1 MPFAMLQISVAN
13 LDLNST
19 NTMEGRCHTTKIFRF
34 RGTTFKTL
42 TNPGS
47 YPANPSLINPGTTK
61 SRLRKFRGAKVQ
73 TQKNIEQNYNFFFL
87 TFSTLHLCTLQIF
100 TIYFGCSGSVDYKNS
115 HDLPSPLPPQNNAR
129 ITLHACSTLRLEGQH
144 CLVGVRGREH
154 EP

>member
-1 MPFAMLQISVAN
+1 MPFAIVQISVAN

-19 NTMEGRCHTTKIFRF
+19 NTMESRCHTTKIFRF

-42 TNPGS
+42 TNLGRILQTLLSQTLDQPKIDCKNS
-47 YPANPSLINPGTTK
+47 E
-61 SRLRKFRGAKVQ
+61 VQ
-73 TQKNIEQNYNFFFL
+73 RCKPKKILNKITISFFL

-100 TIYFGCSGSVDYKNS
+100 TIFGCSGSVDCKNS

-129 ITLHACSTLRLEGQH
+129 ITLHACSTLQLEGQH